1 MKIKL
6 DSFIYHLVFL
16 LTLVSL
22 FFLNNDRTSSN
33 EIILNIVLSFFTFIF
48 LILLVTLF
56 FYRLYVVGRKVI
68 VYMFFCVCCCCCV
81 YLARNYVIVHWI
93 YLFISFYIA
102 FASIN
107 LNKKVLKISVY
118 LSFCSVVLQLVYFRF
133 SGRPVLSY
141 IDPNYS
147 GYYIFCLFLYTWF
160 NNYKKIALCLILCG
174 LLTLSRNFILAIF
187 VFFLVA
193 NSSCIRKMVLRFNY
207 TSLLLLGYVVLFIIS
222 TLYIAKFSEEV
233 IQSTTNGEK
242 DISQIVDRSNLDRFT
257 ANILF
262 IDDFTGNIEKY
273 FWGIDTETYTKNV
286 FRNGPH
292 NSLLQLVLNYGLF
305 FSFFYF
311 LLLSVIFS
319 RYHKSLKFV
328 SAYSSLIVY
337 FLLLG
342 GGIYGIQVIW
352 LSFIYKSSIDSS
364 NFTYISHTTK
374 EF

>member
-6 DSFIYHLVFL
+6 NSFIYHLVFL

-33 EIILNIVLSFFTFIF
+33 EITLNIILAFFTFVF

-56 FYRLYVVGRKVI
+56 FYKLYIVERKVLI
-68 VYMFFCVCCCCCV
+68 YIFLCVCSCYWV
-81 YLARNYVIVHWI
+81 YLVRNYVIVHWI
-93 YLFISFYIA
+93 YLLISFYIT
-102 FASIN
+102 FSSIN
-107 LNKKVLKISVY
+107 LNKKVLRISVY
-118 LSFCSVVLQLVYFRF
+118 LSFCSVVLQLVCFRF

-147 GYYIFCLFLYTWF
+147 GYYIFCLFLFTWF
-160 NNYKKIALCLILCG
+160 NNYKKIALCLLLCG
-174 LLTLSRNFILAIF
+174 LVTLSRNFILAVV

-193 NSSCIRKMVLRFNY
+193 NSSYIRKVVLRFNY
-207 TSLLLLGYVVLFIIS
+207 TSLLLFGYVILFIIS
-222 TLYIAKFSEEV
+222 TLYIAKFSEEI
-233 IQSTTNGEK
+233 IQGTTNLEK
-242 DISQIVDRSNLDRFT
+242 DITQIVDRSNLDRFT

-262 IDDFTGNIEKY
+262 IDDFTGNMKKY
-273 FWGIDTETYTKNV
+273 YWGIDTETYTKNV

-292 NSLLQLVLNYGLF
+292 NSLLQLILNYGLF

-311 LLLSVIFS
+311 LILSTIFS

-352 LSFIYKSSIDSS
+352 LSFIYKSSMDSS
-364 NFTYISHTTK
+364 DFTFVSHIAK
-374 EF
+374 